1 MSPTQTV
8 SPMQL
13 IRWSGLG
20 PMLAGLALV
29 LFPLL
34 HPNHDPAGYKSA
46 LWVPAH
52 FMPSLAAILTL
63 FGLFGLL
70 ARQLQRAGWLG
81 VVAFVVAV
89 VGTSLLLTAG
99 MLEMFIFPYLG
110 EIRPTWEEEPP
121 PAGIVEAFL
130 AIKATLTLGY
140 VLVGAAIVR
149 AGVLPRSAGVLLAV
163 STVAFNF
170 GDPVLMALGLEAAWG
185 LPFALFGVGL
195 AWFGYGLW
203 TSASERRAVRVAP
216 RSVPVVG

>member
-1 MSPTQTV
+1 MSPA
-8 SPMQL
+8 QL

-20 PMLAGLALV
+20 PMVAGLVFV

-34 HPNHDPAGYKSA
+34 HPNHDAAGYRSV

-52 FMPSLAAILTL
+52 FAPSLGALLTL

-89 VGTSLLLTAG
+89 FGTGLLLTAG

-130 AIKATLTLGY
+130 AIKVVFTLGY
-140 VLVGAAIVR
+140 VLLGAAIVR
-149 AGVLPRSAGVLLAV
+149 AGVLPRSVGILLAV
-163 STVAFNF
+163 STVAFNV
-170 GDPVLMALGLEAAWG
+170 GDPVLMALGLEDAWG
-185 LPFALFGVGL
+185 LPFALMGVGL
-195 AWFGYGLW
+195 AWLGYALW
-203 TSASERRAVRVAP
+203 SNATEREARRVGTRPIPATS
-216 RSVPVVG
+216 